1 MINKLLFSYNSF
13 AISRTFESRVK
24 TLLNMSNISDLIW
37 LVFCIP
43 DHIWQLLET
52 LDDLGPP
59 GLEADPV
66 LGHDQGEHGEGEHLA
81 GVGLGRGNSDLRAG
95 VDVDAT
101 VRLTADGGTNLVE
114 VFFCKCLS
122 SVWAGLTVLV
132 IPTMRA
138 PRDLQYLQRWQFKHF
153 WSYPTLMSNCHCSC
167 ELPECPQSIS
177 SFSWLADEEADIVP
191 NNENIKT

>member
-24 TLLNMSNISDLIW
+24 TLLNTSNISDLIW

-66 LGHDQGEHGEGEHLA
+66 LGHDQGEHGEGEHLT
-81 GVGLGRGNSDLRAG
+81 GIGLRRGNSNLRAR
-95 VDVDAT
+95 VDVDTT
-101 VRLTADGGTNLVE
+101 VRLTTDSGTHL
-114 VFFCKCLS
+114 
-122 SVWAGLTVLV
+122 
-132 IPTMRA
+132 
-138 PRDLQYLQRWQFKHF
+138 
-153 WSYPTLMSNCHCSC
+153 
-167 ELPECPQSIS
+167 
-177 SFSWLADEEADIVP
+177 
-191 NNENIKT
+191 